1 LSFFDE
7 GDEPRRSPRPRRP
20 AGGSVTVDPAT
31 LRMRQTVLVAGAL
44 VFVILIGLGIR
55 GCVNSATKRS
65 LREYNRDVASL
76 VEQSDSQVGRPFFD
90 QLAGGRGAGDSLDL
104 ETQVNQLRVLSEDQ
118 VRDAKRLDVPEQ
130 MGPAQQGLL
139 LVLEMRRDAMR
150 KIAAKLPTA
159 QGTGQSADEAVVQIT
174 GQMQLFYASDL
185 VFKYRV
191 RPYIE
196 AALKEADVEGQTV
209 ADTNFFPY
217 RPDQALNVA
226 NVASRLGA
234 TLSASRRG
242 GPVAPGSHGHGLTSV
257 SVAGQDLS
265 PDTANRLPAGA
276 GLTFTAT
283 FQNQGENDEAGVVV
297 KVSIEGAGAPVTAQA
312 TVPRT
317 GQGEDA
323 SVDIPLRQAPP
334 IGTPVTIKVTV
345 EPVPG
350 EQKAD
355 NNTLSYPALFTRG

>member
-1 LSFFDE
+1 
-7 GDEPRRSPRPRRP
+7 
-20 AGGSVTVDPAT
+20 
-31 LRMRQTVLVAGAL
+31 MRQTVAVAGL
-44 VFVILIGLGIR
+44 LLFVILFGLGIR
-55 GCVNSATKRS
+55 GCLNSAKKRS

-76 VEQSDSQVGRPFFD
+76 VEESDNQVGDEFFKT
-90 QLAGGRGAGDSLDL
+90 LSGGRRAGDSLNL
-104 ETQVNQLRVLSEDQ
+104 ETQVNQLRVVSEDQ
-118 VRDAKRLDVPEQ
+118 VKRAKRLDVPEE
-130 MGPAQQGLL
+130 MGPAQQALV

-159 QGTGQSADEAVVQIT
+159 QATGQSADEAVVQIT

-185 VFKYRV
+185 LFKYRV

-196 AALKEADVEGQTV
+196 AALKDADVEGQTV

-217 RPDQALNVA
+217 SPGSALSPA

-234 TLSASRRG
+234 TLSAARRG

-257 SVAGQDLS
+257 SVAGTDLN
-265 PDTANRLPAGA
+265 PDDANRIQAGA
-276 GLTFTAT
+276 SLNFTAT
-283 FQNQGENDEAGVVV
+283 FQNQGDNDEAGVVV
-297 KVSIEGAGAPVTAQA
+297 KLSIEGAGAPVTAQA
-312 TVPRT
+312 TVPQT
-317 GQGEDA
+317 SQGSEA

-350 EQKAD
+350 EQMTD
-355 NNTLSYPALFTRG
+355 NNTQSYPALFTRG